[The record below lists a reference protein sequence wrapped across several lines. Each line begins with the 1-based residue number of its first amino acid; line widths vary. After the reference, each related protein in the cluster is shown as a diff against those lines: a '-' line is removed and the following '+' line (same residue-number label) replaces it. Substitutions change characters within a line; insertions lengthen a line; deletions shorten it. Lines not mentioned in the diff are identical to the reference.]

1 MQVKCAGCPT
11 KAKQALFGI
20 PPEAFNSVDV
30 ITTFGKFV
38 LAMINPK
45 MLAVTHIDQTMIAAR
60 CERYEN
66 MFQQL
71 RQKEKDRLKARS
83 IKSIPAYNHIKK
95 LTKFIYLFLAN
106 R

>member
-45 MLAVTHIDQTMIAAR
+45 MLAVTHIDQTIIATPAAR
-60 CERYEN
+60 RDKLETCFN
-66 MFQQL
+66 
-71 RQKEKDRLKARS
+71 
-83 IKSIPAYNHIKK
+83 ICVKK
-95 LTKFIYLFLAN
+95 RKTD
-106 R
+106 